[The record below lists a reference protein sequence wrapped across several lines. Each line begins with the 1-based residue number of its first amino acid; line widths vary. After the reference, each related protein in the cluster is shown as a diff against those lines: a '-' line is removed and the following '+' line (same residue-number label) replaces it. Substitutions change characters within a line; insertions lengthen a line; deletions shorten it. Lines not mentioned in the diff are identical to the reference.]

1 MFVLSDVT
9 ASIINIL
16 IVELTL
22 MDIRCKEDVIR
33 QRLTSQPKLI
43 IILLTNQPNKV
54 VIILKEENMHFIQLN
69 SKIFRNI
76 QIYLDRVLLK
86 YELSS
91 GALPYLFILEKK
103 EGISQNKISEAIGND
118 KAMSARTITRLIELG
133 YVYKMQDER
142 DSRAYKLYLT
152 AKAKDIMPQIHEEI
166 QTLLSS
172 ITADLSDEEKQI
184 TLMSLR
190 KIFNKTQGLRE

>member
-1 MFVLSDVT
+1 M
-9 ASIINIL
+9 
-16 IVELTL
+16 
-22 MDIRCKEDVIR
+22 
-33 QRLTSQPKLI
+33 
-43 IILLTNQPNKV
+43 
-54 VIILKEENMHFIQLN
+54 KEENMHFIQLN
-69 SKIFRNI
+69 SKIYRNI
-76 QIYLDRVLLK
+76 QIYLDKVLQK

-152 AKAKDIMPQIHEEI
+152 TKAKDIMPQIHTEI
-166 QTLLSS
+166 QTLLSL
-172 ITADLSDEEKQI
+172 ITADLSEDEKQI